1 MNFPVTKT
9 LVSLTNTNPTP
20 TKTPKSQLPNMPN
33 RSLLRRILLRSPPS
47 SSAELGGDRLFI
59 SAFQNCRS
67 YATAETFHEDREK
80 RGKKWFTLPPFTDTI
95 NGAALGKELSC
106 NRSNVGRD
114 EHTKATTALKWVTR
128 CCPEIPRSLVQK
140 LFRLRQVGAHIQLS

>member
-1 MNFPVTKT
+1 
-9 LVSLTNTNPTP
+9 
-20 TKTPKSQLPNMPN
+20 MPN
-33 RSLLRRILLRSPPS
+33 RLLLRRILLRSPPS

-59 SAFQNCRS
+59 SAFHNCRS

-95 NGAALGKELSC
+95 NGAALGKELSR

-114 EHTKATTALKWVTR
+114 EYTKAATASTTTTALKWVTR

-140 LFRLRQVGAHIQLS
+140 LFRLRQVGTHTFNFLEISLQVGNGFLNANSKVVFA